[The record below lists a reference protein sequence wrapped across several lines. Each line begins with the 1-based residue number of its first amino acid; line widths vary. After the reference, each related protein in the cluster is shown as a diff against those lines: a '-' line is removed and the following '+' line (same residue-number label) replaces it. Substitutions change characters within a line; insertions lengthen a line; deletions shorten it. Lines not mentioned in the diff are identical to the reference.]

1 MALPTETLTSILG
14 GAITAFFGI
23 FKAFRFVREGERG
36 VKVQFGKVVRDAN
49 NKPIIIEPGFVFL
62 IPFMQVLSAHHVRQQ
77 SYRFPEQHITLK
89 DGLIYRIGGM
99 VIFKVNDVYKALFE
113 IESIDHSIDDLCMA
127 AIRDELQKLN
137 HEDLNDLDKVSKS
150 LLERIKTRAG
160 EWGIEILQFSLP
172 ECAPTPETANILN
185 AALGVKLR
193 LEALK
198 KGLEAHKLTLQ
209 TVNPNLAAVLVGIPL
224 TATIS
229 SNGQNNG
236 HTEQTSAPTEHSEE

>member
-14 GAITAFFGI
+14 AGVTTIFGI

-36 VKVQFGKVVRDAN
+36 VKVQFGKVLRDAN
-49 NKPIIIEPGFVFL
+49 NQPKIIEPGFVFL
-62 IPFMQVLSAHHVRQQ
+62 IPFMQVIASHHVRQQ

-99 VIFKVNDVYKALFE
+99 VIFKVDDVYKALFE
-113 IESIDHSIDDLCMA
+113 IENIDHSIDDLCMA

-150 LLERIKTRAG
+150 LLERVMARAS
-160 EWGIEILQFSLP
+160 EWGIKILQFSLP
-172 ECAPTPETANILN
+172 ECAPTPETANLLN

-198 KGLEAHKLTLQ
+198 TGLEAHKLSLT
-209 TVNPNLAAVLVGIPL
+209 TVDPNFAAVLVGIPL
-224 TATIS
+224 TATITS
-229 SNGQNNG
+229 SSQRPGHVEQASQPAE
-236 HTEQTSAPTEHSEE
+236 HTE